1 MTPRSLIIRGVKARR
16 PGTAV
21 VAEDF
26 RLSESR
32 GNHMRHRLLVVAA
45 TAIALSIPASVAVV
59 GTSAPAF
66 AASTISCTSL
76 KGTATGTVTIGK
88 CTPKSKT
95 NKSASGAAASLVSGG
110 TITWTPSNQTTV
122 TKLTVT
128 SPGQGGCKKN
138 NTEEDAKGTVTGGT
152 STYTHS
158 GDVVSIRA
166 CFNSQTGALSLVK
179 GSVALL

>member
-1 MTPRSLIIRGVKARR
+1 
-16 PGTAV
+16 
-21 VAEDF
+21 
-26 RLSESR
+26 
-32 GNHMRHRLLVVAA
+32 MRHRLLTVAA

-59 GTSAPAF
+59 GGATPAF
-66 AASTISCTSL
+66 AASSISCTGL
-76 KGTATGTVTIGK
+76 KGTATGTVTLSK

-128 SPGQGGCKKN
+128 SPGQGGCKKGS
-138 NTEEDAKGTVTGGT
+138 TEEDAKGTVTGGT

-158 GDVVSIRA
+158 GDTVSIRA
-166 CFNSQTGALSLVK
+166 CYASKTGKLSLVK
-179 GSVALL
+179 GSTATL